1 MFLKQN
7 KFFIFLFI
15 ILAIIPILSL
25 FHAGFPITHD
35 GQDHVA
41 RIANFYQNLVEGVL
55 IPRWAANLNWG
66 YGHPILEFLYPLPSY
81 IASIFHFV
89 GFSFVDSTKL
99 VFITGEI
106 LSLLFMYLFLSK
118 FLDKYSSLFGAMLY
132 SFAPYRM
139 IDLYVR
145 GDIGEHLAFAFIPLS
160 LYFIYKVS
168 TEKDYRNVIFGGVS
182 IAFLILAHNAISLM
196 AMPFVLFY
204 SAFLIYL
211 NKDKKALVIKFFL
224 LILLGFS
231 LSTFFWIPALMEG
244 KYTLRNLLTTGFGN
258 NFTNLAAL
266 FYGPWNYGIS
276 GQFTVQLGVL
286 QWIVFFLSFPMAF
299 LLFKKK
305 KKEYIFISGLII
317 YTLTA
322 IFLMLPVSSF
332 VWSKIMLLQ
341 NFQFPWRFLAITVFS
356 TAVLGGFLFS
366 YIPKRYQVIA
376 FVLCAVLILF
386 VEKDYFK
393 PKAYQYKPETF
404 YSGIYNSTTDTGE
417 SSPVW
422 SVRFMEKRPAAHMLV
437 IDGSAKIKESK
448 RTSVMHEYSIS
459 VYKKT
464 LFQENTLY
472 FPGWEITANGLPLS
486 IQFQNK
492 DYRGTMLF
500 SLDKGNYFVEAA
512 YQETKLRFLSD
523 LISFVSMV
531 CIVFLAGF
539 KLVKAKAS

>member
-41 RIANFYQNLVEGVL
+41 RIANFYQNLAQGVL

-81 IASIFHFV
+81 IASVFHFV

-99 VFITGEI
+99 VFITGEV

-132 SFAPYRM
+132 SLAPYRM

-168 TEKDYRNVIFGGVS
+168 VEKDYRNVIFGGVS

-204 SAFLIYL
+204 SVFLTYI
-211 NKDKKALVIKFFL
+211 NKDKKALIVKFFF

-231 LSTFFWIPALMEG
+231 LSTFFWVPALVEG
-244 KYTLRNLLTTGFGN
+244 KYTLRNLLTTGFGT
-258 NFTNLAAL
+258 NFTNLGAL

-286 QWIVFFLSFPMAF
+286 QWIVFFLSFPMVF

-305 KKEYIFISGLII
+305 KKEYILISGLII

-356 TAVLGGFLFS
+356 TAVLGSYLFS
-366 YIPKRYQVIA
+366 YIPKKYKIA
-376 FVLCAVLILF
+376 VFVVCIFLVLIMQ
-386 VEKDYFK
+386 KDYFK
-393 PKAYQYKPETF
+393 PKAYQYKPESF
-404 YSGIYNSTTDTGE
+404 YAGIYRSTTDTGE

-422 SVRFMEKRPAAHMLV
+422 SVRFMEHTFVSPAQIV
-437 IDGSAKIKESK
+437 EGEGNIKEIAHK
-448 RTSVMHEYSIS
+448 T
-459 VYKKT
+459 VYRKYE
-464 LFQENTLY
+464 LNSSSGVRVLLNILY
-472 FPGWEITANGLPLS
+472 FPNWTIYVDGSKVP
-486 IQFQNK
+486 IQFQ
-492 DYRGTMLF
+492 DPRYRGLMTFMTTGG
-500 SLDKGNYFVEAA
+500 KHVVEARFK
-512 YQETKLRFLSD
+512 ETNLRNFADGVSLLS
-523 LISFVSMV
+523 
-531 CIVFLAGF
+531 IVFVAGF
-539 KLVKAKAS
+539 GLFGFVKRRFY